1 MNHITLE
8 IISDR
13 PIKINLKSMKVQ
25 GALMMAQMGGYVDKR
40 SVKYDPQTGVLT
52 VTVKEK
58 ALELLEQQMKKTN
71 RFAQSM
77 GKAPTVEAAIK
88 KTEPIRLRFSLL
100 IYYSKRWEFCSLF
113 QFIPLAHFIF

>member
-25 GALMMAQMGGYVDKR
+25 GALMMAQMGGYGDSRCVE
-40 SVKYDPQTGVLT
+40 YDSPTGVLT

-58 ALELLEQQMKKTN
+58 ALELLEQQMK
-71 RFAQSM
+71 
-77 GKAPTVEAAIK
+77 
-88 KTEPIRLRFSLL
+88 
-100 IYYSKRWEFCSLF
+100 
-113 QFIPLAHFIF
+113 

>member
-25 GALMMAQMGGYVDKR
+25 GALMMAQMGDYVDKR

-58 ALELLEQQMKKTN
+58 ALELLEQQMK
-71 RFAQSM
+71 
-77 GKAPTVEAAIK
+77 
-88 KTEPIRLRFSLL
+88 
-100 IYYSKRWEFCSLF
+100 
-113 QFIPLAHFIF
+113 